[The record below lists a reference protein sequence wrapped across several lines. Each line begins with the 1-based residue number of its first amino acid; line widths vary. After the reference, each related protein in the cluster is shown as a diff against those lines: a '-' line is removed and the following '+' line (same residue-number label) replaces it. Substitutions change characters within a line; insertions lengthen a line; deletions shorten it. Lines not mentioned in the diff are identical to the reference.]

1 MCVWGGFFTVR
12 DALDNCLVTIRNSQ
26 KTNTPANVPIQA
38 DYQDVELF
46 KD

>member
-1 MCVWGGFFTVR
+1 VR
-12 DALDNCLVTIRNSQ
+12 DALDNCLVTIINSQ
-26 KTNTPANVPIQA
+26 KTTNPENEPIQA